1 MCSWRTEGRDTMGIT
16 MCPCEYAVMGASG
29 WECSGWPKVGCEF
42 QVKDYN
48 PDGTVNIV
56 ECAESEDE

>member
-1 MCSWRTEGRDTMGIT
+1 MGIT
-16 MCPCEYAVMGASG
+16 MCSCKCAVMGASG
-29 WECSGWPKVGCEF
+29 WECSCWPKLGCEF